1 MKVLAGNIS
10 TILLLLTLAAWP
22 TSEARA
28 DTAAE
33 LIEQARQY
41 DCGYSAG
48 PDASQARAL
57 ETYRRALA
65 AQPQPPQRLHIL
77 FRMAQLHSCAYRIEK
92 GETPN
97 YPEAL
102 RLYQQIVASYSP
114 EEPLVLQATTAAA
127 DCLVSLGRF
136 DEALHWSRQALKA
149 DTKILEERIKVLEEG
164 LGGPDHAPAG
174 ADTGVPPAEPGALRR
189 TLQQMQ
195 RTQCAAVD
203 QIAYA
208 ALQVSPL
215 LARIQLRTLAE
226 QHAGTCIAQRAR
238 QLLERHADQMSD
250 VLALSETLPPAADT
264 SILQS
269 AVPSASLAPRPG
281 DVGLPAATPA
291 APAPQGPATPGPGAN
306 DKPLAERVPTRWP
319 RGPPLTRTQR
329 VMATVAGLALIV
341 LATRRFLRGS
351 LRKE

>member
-1 MKVLAGNIS
+1 MKVLTGSIL
-10 TILLLLTLAAWP
+10 TILVLVTLAPWP

-48 PDASQARAL
+48 PDAGQRQAL

-65 AQPQPPQRLHIL
+65 AQPEPPQRLHIL

-97 YPEAL
+97 YAEAL

-136 DEALHWSRQALKA
+136 DEALHWSRQALKP
-149 DTKILEERIKVLEEG
+149 DTKMLEERIKALEEK
-164 LGGPDHAPAG
+164 GGPDHAPAG
-174 ADTGVPPAEPGALRR
+174 TDTGVPPADPGALRR
-189 TLQQMQ
+189 TLRQMQ

-215 LARIQLRTLAE
+215 LAQIQLRTIAE
-226 QHAGTCIAQRAR
+226 QHAGTCIARRAR

-269 AVPSASLAPRPG
+269 AAPSASLAPRPG

-291 APAPQGPATPGPGAN
+291 APAPQGAATPGPGPN
-306 DKPLAERVPTRWP
+306 DKPLAERVPARWP